1 MDSIKTTAK
10 VWKLIFFPIHLFS
23 SRFVTSMVLHT
34 SVASLLF
41 VCSARIAAAAHFPY
55 EAEHLTP
62 ENINQTL
69 NERLP
74 KQSRIRGS
82 DVVDYVSTFLFSSV
96 DVTSDHQSDV
106 TYDLQ
111 GPDNCK
117 VFPGDVNWP
126 SRWLWTGL
134 NSVTLGGL
142 NQPSPMSQ
150 ICYANGTGEVDES
163 GCSSLA
169 ESWNTARFMYVVRS

>member
-1 MDSIKTTAK
+1 
-10 VWKLIFFPIHLFS
+10 
-23 SRFVTSMVLHT
+23 MVLHKT
-34 SVASLLF
+34 VASLLF
-41 VCSARIAAAAHFPY
+41 VCSTRIAAAAHFQY
-55 EAEHLTP
+55 EAEHLTS
-62 ENINQTL
+62 ENINTTL

-82 DVVDYVSTFLFSSV
+82 DVVDYVSNFLFSSV
-96 DVTSDHQSDV
+96 DVTSDHHSEV

-134 NSVTLGGL
+134 DLVTRGGL
-142 NQPSPMSQ
+142 IQPDPLSHV
-150 ICYANGTGEVDES
+150 CYANGTDEVD
-163 GCSSLA
+163 GTACTSLA
-169 ESWNTARFMYVVRS
+169 EDWNTARFMYAVGCSSLHTSSR